1 VARRR
6 RRGTCSIF
14 AIHRVMMRGCIGSV
28 QEMVLEG
35 QFVDVR
41 NSRVSLDKQR
51 SGTYLNWL
59 I

>member
-1 VARRR
+1 
-6 RRGTCSIF
+6 
-14 AIHRVMMRGCIGSV
+14 MMRGCIGSV